1 MLIVF
6 LCVAVVT
13 AAVVVGTR
21 NIAVVRGSAA
31 TLSCIIDA
39 PESEVCWAYASVS
52 AKNHKNLYDQ
62 GALTPHSDDRK
73 YTVTFDNETS
83 SYTLTI
89 NSVQHYDAGFYDC
102 RICLEAREQ
111 AAQLIVLQTG
121 E

>member
-39 PESEVCWAYASVS
+39 PESEVCWTHESVS
-52 AKNHKNLYDQ
+52 KTHKYVYEQ
-62 GALTPHSDDRK
+62 GELAPLCNDNK
-73 YTVTFDNETS
+73 CNVTFDNETN

-89 NSVQHYDAGFYDC
+89 NSVQHYDAGFYAC
-102 RICLEAREQ
+102 RICFEASEQ
-111 AAQLIVLQTG
+111 AAQLIVLQTYG